1 MTNLALQARI
11 EWKVCKDNGSGYWIA
26 VCKPL
31 KQTVSGETWAELN
44 ESIGQTL
51 QLLFR
56 ELLEKNELASF
67 LRSHG
72 WRFDQPVPERRRNI
86 RFDVPWKLVERRGA
100 HVNEAA
106 LCS

>member
-1 MTNLALQARI
+1 MTNLALKGRVKWTACRDPQ
-11 EWKVCKDNGSGYWIA
+11 SGYWIA

-44 ESIGQTL
+44 ESIGETL

-56 ELLEKNELASF
+56 ELLEKDELASF
-67 LRSHG
+67 LRNHG
-72 WRFDQPVPERRRNI
+72 WKFDQPVPERRTNV
-86 RFDVPWKLVERRGA
+86 RFDVPWQLVERRGA
-100 HVNEAA
+100 HVKEAA